1 MKDPG
6 AAIPLIEG
14 WIDSFHLCMSYVFAP
29 LYVMWGKAILTLKF
43 GQVYA
48 SLCFYIEKLEQ
59 TELKINKIISP

>member
-1 MKDPG
+1 
-6 AAIPLIEG
+6 
-14 WIDSFHLCMSYVFAP
+14 MSYVFAP

-59 TELKINKIISP
+59 TELKIYKIISP